1 MQASSASGTIRA
13 TLGPD
18 FDRERGHGLPSGP
31 RGVVQAP
38 HAGLRSMQQ
47 LIQLRWIAVIGQLV
61 TILVVHFG
69 LGIALPLHWMLG
81 TLAALALFNLGSQFL
96 WWRRGAVSNTALL
109 AALLVD
115 VGSLAFQLYLGGG
128 IANPFVFLF
137 LLQVALATVL
147 LQPPGNWVVA
157 AATVAGVAVQIAVPS
172 PTRIEV
178 DLYGGLDAPYVQGLL
193 ICFVL
198 IAALLVVFITR
209 IGRILRERD
218 ARLAELR
225 QRAAEEE
232 HIVRMGLLASGAAHE
247 LGTPLSTLS
256 VILGDWQHLPSMSS
270 EAEIF
275 HDLQEMQIQVARCK
289 SIVTNIL
296 LAAGETRGEAPVQ
309 TTLHAFLDELA
320 EQWRALSDPSDFRY
334 RRRCDG
340 NPWIIADAGLRQMVF
355 NLLDNALEASPQRVE
370 LTARARGDDLVF
382 EVRDA
387 GPGFQ
392 PEILERIGA
401 PYNSNKGRAGGGLG
415 LFLSMNVARTLGGRL
430 AVRNLPAGG
439 AEVVVTLP
447 LAAIVI
453 GEGGDT
459 LADPSSR
466 PAPENDDDR

>member
-1 MQASSASGTIRA
+1 MQATPADRSTAETVASGLRRPPA
-13 TLGPD
+13 TP
-18 FDRERGHGLPSGP
+18 
-31 RGVVQAP
+31 ATA
-38 HAGLRSMQQ
+38 HAGLRGMHQ
-47 LIQLRWIAVIGQLV
+47 LIQLRWIAVVGQLL
-61 TILVVHFG
+61 TILIVYAG
-69 LGIALPLHWMLG
+69 LGIALPLGGMLG
-81 TLAALALFNLGSQFL
+81 TLAALALFNLFSQFV
-96 WWRRGAVSNTALL
+96 WWRSGRVSNGELL

-147 LQPPGNWVVA
+147 LRPPGNWIVA
-157 AATVAGVAVQIAVPS
+157 AATAFSVAVLIVVPS

-178 DLYGGLDAPYVQGLL
+178 DLSKGLADLYVQGLL

-225 QRAAEEE
+225 QRAAEED

-270 EAEIF
+270 EAEIY
-275 HDLQEMQIQVARCK
+275 HDLVEMQAQVARCK

-320 EQWRALSDPSDFRY
+320 EQWRTLSNPADFRY
-334 RRRCDG
+334 VRRVAP
-340 NPWIIADAGLRQMVF
+340 NPWIVADAGLRQMVF
-355 NLLDNALEASPQRVE
+355 NVLDNALEVSPARVE
-370 LTARARGDDLVF
+370 LEVSGRDDDLVI

-387 GPGFQ
+387 GPGFDADV
-392 PEILERIGA
+392 LERLGT
-401 PYNSNKGRAGGGLG
+401 PYNSTKGRAGGGLG
-415 LFLSMNVARTLGGRL
+415 LFLSVNVARTLGGRL
-430 AVRNLPAGG
+430 AVRNLPQGG
-439 AEVVVTLP
+439 AAVTVALP
-447 LAAIVI
+447 LAAIEI
-453 GEGGDT
+453 DDGSRHPDEDIHEGRDH
-459 LADPSSR
+459 
-466 PAPENDDDR
+466 DR

>member
-1 MQASSASGTIRA
+1 MTADEEGPAMQATPADRSTAETVASGLRRPPA
-13 TLGPD
+13 TP
-18 FDRERGHGLPSGP
+18 
-31 RGVVQAP
+31 ATA
-38 HAGLRSMQQ
+38 HAGLRGMHQ
-47 LIQLRWIAVIGQLV
+47 LIQLRWIAVVGQLL
-61 TILVVHFG
+61 TILIVYAG
-69 LGIALPLHWMLG
+69 LGIALPLGGMLG
-81 TLAALALFNLGSQFL
+81 TLAALALFNLFSQFV
-96 WWRRGAVSNTALL
+96 WWRSGRVSNGELL

-147 LQPPGNWVVA
+147 LRPPGNWIVA
-157 AATVAGVAVQIAVPS
+157 AATAFSVAVLIVVPS

-178 DLYGGLDAPYVQGLL
+178 DLSKGLADLYVQGLL

-225 QRAAEEE
+225 QRAAEED

-270 EAEIF
+270 EAEIY
-275 HDLQEMQIQVARCK
+275 HDLVEMQAQVARCK

-320 EQWRALSDPSDFRY
+320 EQWRTLSNPADFRY
-334 RRRCDG
+334 VRRVAP
-340 NPWIIADAGLRQMVF
+340 NPWIVADAGLRQMVF
-355 NLLDNALEASPQRVE
+355 NVLDNALEVSPARVE
-370 LTARARGDDLVF
+370 LEVSGRDDDLVI

-387 GPGFQ
+387 GPGFDADV
-392 PEILERIGA
+392 LERLGT
-401 PYNSNKGRAGGGLG
+401 PYNSTKGRAGGGLG
-415 LFLSMNVARTLGGRL
+415 LFLSVNVARTLGGRL
-430 AVRNLPAGG
+430 AVRNLPQGG
-439 AEVVVTLP
+439 AAVTVALP
-447 LAAIVI
+447 LAAIEI
-453 GEGGDT
+453 DDGSRHPDEDIHEGRDH
-459 LADPSSR
+459 
-466 PAPENDDDR
+466 DR

>member
-1 MQASSASGTIRA
+1 MAADEEGPAMQAIPADRSTVETVASGLRT
-13 TLGPD
+13 
-18 FDRERGHGLPSGP
+18 PSAIP
-31 RGVVQAP
+31 AP
-38 HAGLRSMQQ
+38 AHAGLRGMHQ
-47 LIQLRWIAVIGQLV
+47 LIQLRWIAVGGQLL
-61 TILVVHFG
+61 TIVVVYAG
-69 LGIALPLHWMLG
+69 LRIALPLGWMLG
-81 TLAALALFNLGSQFL
+81 TLAALALFNLCSQFV
-96 WWRRGAVSNTALL
+96 WWRSGRVSEGALL

-115 VGSLAFQLYLGGG
+115 VGSLAFQLHLGGG
-128 IANPFVFLF
+128 IANPFMFLF

-147 LQPPGNWVVA
+147 LRPPGNWIVA
-157 AATVAGVAVQIAVPS
+157 AATALSVAVLIAVPS

-178 DLYGGLDAPYVQGLL
+178 DLSKGLADLYVQGLL

-270 EAEIF
+270 EAEIY
-275 HDLQEMQIQVARCK
+275 HDLVEMQAQVARCK

-320 EQWRALSDPSDFRY
+320 EQWRTLSNPADFRY
-334 RRRCDG
+334 ARRVAP
-340 NPWIIADAGLRQMVF
+340 NPWIVADAGLRQMVF
-355 NLLDNALEASPQRVE
+355 NVLDNALEASPQRVE
-370 LTARARGDDLVF
+370 LDVSGGGDDLVI

-387 GPGFQ
+387 GPGF
-392 PEILERIGA
+392 EADVLARLGT
-401 PYNSNKGRAGGGLG
+401 PYNSTKGRAGGGLG
-415 LFLSMNVARTLGGRL
+415 LFLSVNVARTLGGRL
-430 AVRNLPAGG
+430 AVRNLPQGG
-439 AEVVVTLP
+439 AAVTVTLP
-447 LAAIVI
+447 LAAIEIDAGAHPDDDI
-453 GEGGDT
+453 GEG
-459 LADPSSR
+459 R
-466 PAPENDDDR
+466 DDDR